1 MLLMGLKLVPDD
13 VNWKNFPVIWPNN
26 IDKNKTI
33 AEGRRISIEEGC
45 ENPEIEKMGYICHLL
60 NLQHVYLPF
69 KYYPRDYMVRGKLH
83 VQIADEDGIPFLP
96 EIPTKKALMVK
107 LGEMMDE
114 VVMPGKQQPS
124 SNNNNQIDLPPDQQ
138 ESSQDLD
145 QDQGVEDEEK
155 KESIISSSQTTSKKK
170 KKKKRGR

>member
-114 VVMPGKQQPS
+114 VVMPGKQPS
-124 SNNNNQIDLPPDQQ
+124 NNNNNQIDLPPDQQ
-138 ESSQDLD
+138 EESQDLN

-155 KESIISSSQTTSKKK
+155 KESTSSSQTTTSKKK